1 MLSTAKR
8 RAEFV
13 FGRGHIMRLHK
24 GQIEEVARGLG
35 VAPDS
40 EVRAR
45 LRQRYGGYAFTP
57 WHSVYAALNGIRSVD
72 YLPGR
77 LSSDG
82 VRDA

>member
-1 MLSTAKR
+1 MLSTATT

-45 LRQRYGGYAFTP
+45 LRQRYGGYACTL
-57 WHSVYAALNGIRSVD
+57 WHSAHATLNSIRAVD
-72 YLPGR
+72 YRPGR